1 VSKRAED
8 GGDVGVSARKAAPV
22 SRPRPRSRRPVDRI
36 PLAPSYSPA
45 VNDWLSYLA
54 DRLAVE
60 FVREHCESV
69 PA

>member
-1 VSKRAED
+1 MID
-8 GGDVGVSARKAAPV
+8 GVGSYDSGPARVPRSAR
-22 SRPRPRSRRPVDRI
+22 RPRTPVDRI
-36 PLAPSYSPA
+36 PPAPSYSPA
-45 VNDWLSYLA
+45 VNDWLNYLA